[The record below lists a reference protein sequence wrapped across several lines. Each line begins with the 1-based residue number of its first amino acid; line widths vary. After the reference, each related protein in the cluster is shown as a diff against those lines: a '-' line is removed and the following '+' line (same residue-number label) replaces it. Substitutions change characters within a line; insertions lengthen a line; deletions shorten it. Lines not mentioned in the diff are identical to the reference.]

1 MHSILS
7 VSLQHDQDVVTAR
20 QRAAHVAALLGF
32 DVSEQTRIAT
42 AVSEIVRNAFRYGH
56 SGSVQIAID
65 ELARPQRLVVR
76 VEDRGPGIPHLDAV
90 LDGTYRSATG
100 MGIGIAG
107 ARTLMDRFT
116 IESSGRGTTVVLE
129 KILPPGAPFVTTQSA
144 ASLVDAVN
152 QRRPHGLIEE
162 VQEQN
167 RALLRALDELH
178 RKQLELVHLNRELED
193 TNRGV
198 VALYAE
204 LDEKAEHLRRADEL
218 KSRFLSN
225 MTHEF
230 RTPVN
235 AIVGLC
241 NLLVDDRRREG
252 REVEPEITYIR
263 TAADQLAELV
273 DDLLDLAKMEA
284 GKTVVR
290 PAPFDAGKLF
300 GALRGMLRPL
310 LVSRSVSLV
319 FEDIDVPVLFTDEGK
334 VSQILRNL
342 VSNAL
347 KFTERGEVRVA
358 ATYDAS
364 AGTVT
369 FSVAD
374 TGIGIAPDDQQ
385 RIFEEFA
392 QLEHRLQRGV
402 RGTGLGLTLS
412 RKLAELLGGGLSVD
426 SQLGVGSTFRLTVP
440 LTYRAPGGA
449 SASDEPPVED
459 SARVESDAHGRLVE
473 RGSPAMRVLT
483 VDDEEMARYVVRQ
496 YLSPVDFDV
505 IEASSAE
512 EGLRLARDRR
522 PDVVLL
528 DLAMPGMGGREA
540 LVELRSDPE
549 TATIPVLV
557 VTGTVLEPA
566 ERSALLVHASGI
578 ISKGEVT
585 RDLLP
590 GMVRAAARCA
600 DPDRARGENPI

>member
-42 AVSEIVRNAFRYGH
+42 AVSEIVRNAFIYGH
-56 SGSVQIAID
+56 SGSMQLALD
-65 ELARPQRLVVR
+65 ERARPQRLVVR
-76 VEDRGPGIPHLDAV
+76 VEDRGPGIPHLEAV
-90 LDGTYRSATG
+90 LAGTYRSATG

-107 ARTLMDRFT
+107 ARRLMDRCT
-116 IESSGRGTTVVLE
+116 IESSERGTTVVLE
-129 KILPPGAPFVTTQSA
+129 KILPPRAPFVTAESA
-144 ASLVDAVN
+144 GSLIDAVN

-204 LDEKAEHLRRADEL
+204 LDEKADHLRRADEL

-310 LVSRSVSLV
+310 LLSRSVSLV
-319 FEDIDVPVLFTDEGK
+319 FEEIDVPMLFTDEGK

-342 VSNAL
+342 ISNAL

-358 ATYDAS
+358 ATHDAS
-364 AGTVT
+364 TGTVT

-412 RKLAELLGGGLSVD
+412 RKMAELLGGGLSVE

-440 LTYRAPGGA
+440 VTYRAQAGAPTSDQSPIDDPARIESVDRGRPTDRPG
-449 SASDEPPVED
+449 
-459 SARVESDAHGRLVE
+459 
-473 RGSPAMRVLT
+473 PAIRVLT

-496 YLSPVDFDV
+496 CLPPVEFDV
-505 IEASSAE
+505 IEASTAE

-522 PDVVLL
+522 PDVILL

-549 TATIPVLV
+549 TATIPVLI

-566 ERSALLVHASGI
+566 ERSALLVQASAI
-578 ISKGEVT
+578 IGKGEVT

-590 GMVRAAARCA
+590 GMVRAAAGV
-600 DPDRARGENPI
+600 PDQDGPHGENPL